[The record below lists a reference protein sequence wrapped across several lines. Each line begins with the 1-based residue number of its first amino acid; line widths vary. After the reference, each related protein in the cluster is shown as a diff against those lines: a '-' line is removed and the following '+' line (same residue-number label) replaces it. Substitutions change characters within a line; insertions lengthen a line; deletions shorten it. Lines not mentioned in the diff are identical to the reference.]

1 MQNIGVDRDSS
12 ERTINVE
19 PVLLLEDARRAS
31 TMLKWTVVTKP
42 ETFRKRIVGSDPRAA
57 TCRGKLQ
64 SRRSKLNMEIN
75 KELRLRNGAENL
87 YRATTDPK
95 TRENVSL
102 ELRFVNSN
110 LQLLKEQLAELN
122 SSVELYQ
129 ATEQVPVMPM
139 IPLGLK
145 ETNEL
150 ELRGSLEEFISQHY
164 HEPGGEYEEAVA
176 ELMDLRQAVRTPSR
190 DGHGIALLFQ
200 YYNQLHFLE
209 RRFFSP
215 DRQSA
220 LHFEWYDSL
229 TGVPC
234 TQKTVAFEK
243 ASVLFNIGGLY
254 TQIGT
259 RQDRSSQEGLDAAVD
274 NFLRAAGTF
283 QFIIENFSHA
293 PSSDLGPE
301 CLNTLVQMMLGQARE
316 CLLEKAVLAL
326 AGDASQMELCLELSQ
341 EAAHV
346 SSQYEEAVQAAAPC
360 IPLSWVCLLQV
371 KREHYRALADYFL
384 ALPLAA
390 DPAVPLTARAADC
403 LAYLH
408 DLSGQPE
415 CERPAV
421 PRSRDQRRH
430 LARAHLRE
438 ALLLHE
444 EGLRLARMCSE
455 LRKKEAL
462 GEALRQFHQRSLAL
476 YSELEEEDDFQ
487 EVFSPPPVL
496 PATRFQ
502 LSLSYP
508 DFSAHRVVDLF
519 RALGPEAVFSAKH
532 DWTAPRDAQLVRGE
546 DGAGWGFSVRGA
558 APVLVCNIEQGG
570 IAEQAGVREGD
581 YLVELQGRDV
591 KWSSHEQVVGV
602 VQGAGHSL
610 RLTVVTPLKPWAKHK
625 SVSYATN
632 EGGGPGSSIV
642 RVFTPPSSRTS
653 FSSLSSA
660 SSSTSETHTTARQGR
675 KKSWA
680 VLHIK
685 RS

>member
-1 MQNIGVDRDSS
+1 MYFSTRD
-12 ERTINVE
+12 
-19 PVLLLEDARRAS
+19 LL
-31 TMLKWTVVTKP
+31 WP
-42 ETFRKRIVGSDPRAA
+42 
-57 TCRGKLQ
+57 
-64 SRRSKLNMEIN
+64 
-75 KELRLRNGAENL
+75 
-87 YRATTDPK
+87 
-95 TRENVSL
+95 
-102 ELRFVNSN
+102 
-110 LQLLKEQLAELN
+110 
-122 SSVELYQ
+122 
-129 ATEQVPVMPM
+129 
-139 IPLGLK
+139 
-145 ETNEL
+145 
-150 ELRGSLEEFISQHY
+150 
-164 HEPGGEYEEAVA
+164 
-176 ELMDLRQAVRTPSR
+176 
-190 DGHGIALLFQ
+190 
-200 YYNQLHFLE
+200 
-209 RRFFSP
+209 
-215 DRQSA
+215 A
-220 LHFEWYDSL
+220 LHPVCRYDSL

-259 RQDRSSQEGLDAAVD
+259 RQDRSSQVLQIYWAALPECAVQEGLDAAVD

-341 EAAHV
+341 VCNVDFAVTVAGVQEAAHV

-360 IPLSWVCLLQV
+360 IPLSWVSQPHCRTPLHCPLQVCLLQV

-390 DPAVPLTARAADC
+390 DPVLPCVAWPVLYPTLQAVPLTARAADC

-430 LARAHLRE
+430 LARAHLRYSNTHSLNQPVDHKLCSQRG
-438 ALLLHE
+438 AAAARGGAAAGQDVLRAPE
-444 EGLRLARMCSE
+444 EGGVRRGAETVPPAQSRTVQVE
-455 LRKKEAL
+455 TVVL
-462 GEALRQFHQRSLAL
+462 GEL
-476 YSELEEEDDFQ
+476 YLLYTTLNSELEEEDDFQ

-532 DWTAPRDAQLVRGE
+532 DW
-546 DGAGWGFSVRGA
+546 
-558 APVLVCNIEQGG
+558 
-570 IAEQAGVREGD
+570 
-581 YLVELQGRDV
+581 
-591 KWSSHEQVVGV
+591 
-602 VQGAGHSL
+602 
-610 RLTVVTPLKPWAKHK
+610 
-625 SVSYATN
+625 
-632 EGGGPGSSIV
+632 
-642 RVFTPPSSRTS
+642 
-653 FSSLSSA
+653 
-660 SSSTSETHTTARQGR
+660 
-675 KKSWA
+675 
-680 VLHIK
+680 
-685 RS
+685 